1 MHEQNPATNV
11 SLYSRKKKKTND
23 SDIDTW
29 YAGILRGLSNAL
41 ELVGMIGKENNK
53 QKKITDI

>member
-1 MHEQNPATNV
+1 MTKEECMDKIRQRIIACIEE
-11 SLYSRKKKKTND
+11 RKKIND
-23 SDIDTW
+23 SNLDTW

-53 QKKITDI
+53 

>member
-1 MHEQNPATNV
+1 MYGQNPATNN
-11 SLYSRKKKKTND
+11 SLYGRKKKKNND
-23 SDIDTW
+23 SDIETW

-53 QKKITDI
+53 

>member
-1 MHEQNPATNV
+1 MTKEECMDKIRQRIIACMEE
-11 SLYSRKKKKTND
+11 RKKIND
-23 SDIDTW
+23 SDLDTW

-53 QKKITDI
+53 

>member
-1 MHEQNPATNV
+1 MTKEECMDKIRQRIIACMEE
-11 SLYSRKKKKTND
+11 RKKTND

-41 ELVGMIGKENNK
+41 ELVGMIEKENNK
-53 QKKITDI
+53 